1 MKTFIRGVL
10 TTVLVFT
17 FVLIPTVIY
26 SEKAIN
32 NDLIGGY
39 LKSELT
45 NQMTEAITEDIEN
58 LSEEEYHQIKSEIK
72 NDKEI
77 NALVKKYSSRIIEDL
92 SKEKVEDI
100 SLEEDIKSILHS
112 NKDTLE
118 RVIGR
123 EISNEQLDQMID
135 TVLQDNE
142 NTYQQIIQQARQEMP
157 REAQNMIDSYNTI
170 TSKEFIV
177 IAVIISV
184 IAIVIIALLKKPYYK
199 WIVNVGIAG
208 IIAALFVS
216 LIGGSIALLVG
227 LVVKSVD
234 ETISISAK
242 PMLITAVIMLASSLL
257 LIIVNNILDKKREN
271 KNAIS

>member
-77 NALVKKYSSRIIEDL
+77 NALVEKYSSRIIEDL

-100 SLEEDIKSILHS
+100 SLEEDIKSLLHS

-157 REAQNMIDSYNTI
+157 KEAQNTI

-227 LVVKSVD
+227 LVIKSVD